1 MALVNHGIL
10 GASPMP
16 SRVTRARIPWS
27 FAFFAFTTFT
37 RSPIFSHVFEKTC
50 DFFSFFSHVFCIIS
64 HVLFQSSHEGGSVK
78 VVKAKKANSL

>member
-50 DFFSFFSHVFCIIS
+50 DFFLFSPTFFELSPTF
-64 HVLFQSSHEGGSVK
+64 FF
-78 VVKAKKANSL
+78 KAPTKGEV

>member
-37 RSPIFSHVFEKTC
+37 RSQIFSYVFEKTC
-50 DFFSFFSHVFCIIS
+50 DFFSFFSHV
-64 HVLFQSSHEGGSVK
+64 LFQSSHKGRSVK
-78 VVKAKKANSL
+78 VVKAKNAISL